1 MIIGFLNAALLV
13 IQMITHILMM
23 IRWYRENPIIER
35 RVKRSIK
42 VGLPVEPDKNKVE
55 IGHAVPEADRK
66 ARPEPIKKTNKVFG
80 IPFTGIDEAEK
91 IKTPLAEDES
101 DEEKLKR
108 FMT

>member
-66 ARPEPIKKTNKVFG
+66 ARPEPIKNTNKVFG